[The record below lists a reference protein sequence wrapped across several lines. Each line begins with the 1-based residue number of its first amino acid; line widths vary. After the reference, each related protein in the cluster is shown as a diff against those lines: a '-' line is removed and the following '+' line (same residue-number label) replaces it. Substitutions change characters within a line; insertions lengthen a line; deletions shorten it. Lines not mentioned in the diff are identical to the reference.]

1 MIALRTEVILPKIE
15 NKLSYR
21 RNSLMIGSC
30 FTENIGNY
38 LQNHC
43 FPIKTNPC
51 GILYNPAS
59 MADCLSFLVSDHHF
73 TESDLFQANGLW
85 NNFYFH
91 SRFSDPDQEKA
102 LRGMNGSLAEGS
114 VQLKS
119 ASHIFLTF
127 GTSWI
132 YRNNESGEVVGN
144 CHKLP
149 ASKFSRERLTVE
161 EMSDLWIDLINS
173 LLAINPDLIIILTI
187 SPIRHLKDGNFE
199 NQVSKSALFLLVD
212 RLVSIFGSDKIVY
225 FPSYEL
231 VMDELRDYR
240 FYATD
245 MVHLSETAISFVQEK
260 FNEVFLDNES
270 NEILLRI
277 GKIVK
282 ALSHRPFQ
290 KDSLPFRDFIQRQ
303 TDEILKLEIQYPFIN
318 FGNIKND
325 IIQNKGDIIFS

>member
-1 MIALRTEVILPKIE
+1 
-15 NKLSYR
+15 
-21 RNSLMIGSC
+21 
-30 FTENIGNY
+30 
-38 LQNHC
+38 
-43 FPIKTNPC
+43 
-51 GILYNPAS
+51 
-59 MADCLSFLVSDHHF
+59 
-73 TESDLFQANGLW
+73 
-85 NNFYFH
+85 
-91 SRFSDPDQEKA
+91 
-102 LRGMNGSLAEGS
+102 
-114 VQLKS
+114 
-119 ASHIFLTF
+119 
-127 GTSWI
+127 
-132 YRNNESGEVVGN
+132 
-144 CHKLP
+144 
-149 ASKFSRERLTVE
+149 
-161 EMSDLWIDLINS
+161 
-173 LLAINPDLIIILTI
+173 
-187 SPIRHLKDGNFE
+187 
-199 NQVSKSALFLLVD
+199 LVD

>member
-21 RNSLMIGSC
+21 RNALMVGSC

-43 FPIKTNPC
+43 FPILTNPC

-59 MADCLSFLVSDHHF
+59 MADCMGFLVSEHQF
-73 TESDLFQANGLW
+73 GVEDLFFANGLW
-85 NNFYFH
+85 NNFNFH
-91 SRFSDPDQEKA
+91 SRFSDPDQELA
-102 LRGMNGSLAEGS
+102 LQGMNDSLAEAS
-114 VQLKS
+114 VQLRT

-132 YRNNESGEVVGN
+132 YREKENGEVVGN
-144 CHKLP
+144 CHKLS
-149 ASKFSRERLTVE
+149 ASRFNRERLTVE
-161 EMSDLWIDLINS
+161 EMSNLWINLINQ
-173 LLAINPDLIIILTI
+173 LLAINPNLSIILTI

-199 NQVSKSALFLLVD
+199 NQVSKSALFLLVEK
-212 RLVSIFGSDKIVY
+212 LISVFGSDKITY

-260 FNEVFLDNES
+260 FNEIFLDNES
-270 NEILLRI
+270 KKVLIIIE
-277 GKIVK
+277 KIVK

-290 KDSLPFRDFIQRQ
+290 KESQSFRDFIQRQ
-303 TDEILKLEIQYPFIN
+303 TDEILKLELQYPFIN
-318 FGNIKND
+318 FGHLKND